1 MTTPSNLNPQGPVP
15 LYIQLRDSLLRL
27 IRQGDLKPHDRLP
40 SERELGVEYGI
51 SRMTVRQAVQALIR
65 DGFLYTRVGKGTF
78 VGDVRFEQDR
88 TLTGFTEEMQ
98 SLGMTT
104 SSRVLETA
112 VLPAS
117 PELAAILHVHPTSAV
132 ICLARLRIAN
142 GHLIAYEK
150 AHLPQSL
157 CPDLLQHDFS
167 TESLYTVLRQEYG
180 LKLVTAEQT
189 VEAALANRQEVR
201 MLQLKSPAA
210 VLRMKRVTRTDQGYV
225 AEYTE
230 SVYRGDRY
238 QLSTTLHIMQD

>member
-1 MTTPSNLNPQGPVP
+1 MTNPSNLNPQGPVP

-65 DGFLYTRVGKGTF
+65 DGFLYTRIGKGTF

-88 TLTGFTEEMQ
+88 SLTGFSEEMQ

-104 SSRVLETA
+104 SSRVLETSTI
-112 VLPAS
+112 PATA
-117 PELAAILHVHPTSAV
+117 ELAGILQVHPNSGV

-150 AHLPQSL
+150 AHLPQSF
-157 CPDLLQHDFS
+157 CPTLLEHDFS
-167 TESLYTVLRQEYG
+167 TESLYTVLRHEYG